1 LDVTA
6 DVVIYANNGKVMVF
20 KKYLFCSFALGLF
33 VMCSWFLC
41 KHITSSEPHCDIDSK
56 AYLER
61 GLLCA
66 TTGRFVTA
74 TSPEQPYYALGYAG
88 IIGVLYKLF
97 WPSVTII
104 ILFQLL
110 LALLSYFLMMRCARL
125 LFDDYARWVVPLFF
139 VTSIGYLVFVQFVLT
154 EIVLAFFLLL
164 SFERL
169 LTWIG
174 SPRNLPLAT
183 AAFALGTSIIIKP
196 AALYVSV
203 LLIPFIACLAGT
215 LWQRVGRALLF
226 TLCFYL
232 PVIGYM
238 SYNYHA
244 FGNFRVS
251 TLDRVNLYY
260 WFFPNVLAYLRHTTS
275 VFERNELLAY
285 SNGAYDFSAV
295 ENVFWQSLRDNPGT
309 FIYVWCKNIFKT
321 CVGLYTT
328 NLKVLVAPSVYGGG
342 VSFFATSGNV
352 ITRITTYL
360 TAGARM
366 PWVIAVGVFEALW
379 AIIRYLLIILALGT
393 LVRRKKWLLVAL
405 CGIYILYFSFITG
418 HDGCARFRMMFEF
431 LLIILA
437 AGGVSV
443 MKKNF
448 MQRKVMV

>member
-1 LDVTA
+1 
-6 DVVIYANNGKVMVF
+6 
-20 KKYLFCSFALGLF
+20 
-33 VMCSWFLC
+33 MCSWFLYN
-41 KHITSSEPHCDIDSK
+41 HVTSSEPHCDIDSK

-88 IIGVLYKLF
+88 VIGMLYKIF
-97 WPSVTII
+97 WPSVTVV

-110 LALLSYFLMMRCARL
+110 LAMISCFLMMRCARL
-125 LFDDYARWVVPLFF
+125 LFGDFARWVIPLFF
-139 VTSIGYLVFVQFVLT
+139 ATSIGYLVFVQFVLT

-169 LTWIG
+169 LTWVG
-174 SPRNLPLAT
+174 NPRNLPLAK

-196 AALYVSV
+196 AALYVIV
-203 LLIPFIACLAGT
+203 LLVPLIACLSGT
-215 LWQRVGRALLF
+215 LWQRAGRVMLF
-226 TLCFYL
+226 VLCFYL
-232 PVIGYM
+232 PIFGYM
-238 SYNYHA
+238 SYNYYA

-251 TLDRVNLYY
+251 TLGRVNLYY
-260 WFFPNVLAYLRHTTS
+260 WFFPNVLAHLHHTTS
-275 VFERNELLAY
+275 AFERNELLAY
-285 SNGAYDFSAV
+285 SDGVHNFLAV
-295 ENVFWQSLRDNPGT
+295 ENFFWQSLRDNPGI
-309 FIYVWCKNIFKT
+309 FAYVWCKNVFKT
-321 CVGLYTT
+321 FVGLYTS
-328 NLKVLVAPSVYGGG
+328 NLKVLVAPSVYDGG

-366 PWVIAVGVFEALW
+366 PWVVAIGIFESLW
-379 AIIRYLLIILALGT
+379 ALVRYFLVIMALGA
-393 LVRRKKWLLVAL
+393 LVRRKEWLFVAL
-405 CGIYILYFSFITG
+405 CGVYIFYFSFITG

-431 LLIILA
+431 MLIILA

-448 MQRKVMV
+448 MQRKVLV